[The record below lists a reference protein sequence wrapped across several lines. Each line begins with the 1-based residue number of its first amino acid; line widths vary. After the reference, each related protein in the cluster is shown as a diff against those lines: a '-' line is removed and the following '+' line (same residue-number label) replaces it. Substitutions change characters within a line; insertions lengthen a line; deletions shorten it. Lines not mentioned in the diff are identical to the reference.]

1 MKKIFTLTFTL
12 FILSYAAF
20 SQPVFTQVSF
30 HTPAVSINFSNRYS
44 TPRYIESY
52 SFSKYERDMQLSRIN
67 AAYNQQ
73 VKEAMNL
80 RISAS
85 KKIDLIQQLQRERNN
100 KIQNVNYHFMDGR
113 NKYND
118 YYYDRDFNRV
128 RW

>member
-1 MKKIFTLTFTL
+1 MKKVFTLTFAL
-12 FILSYAAF
+12 FILSYAAL
-20 SQPVFTQVSF
+20 SQPLMAQVSF
-30 HTPAVSINFSNRYS
+30 RTSAVSINIGKGYN
-44 TPRYIESY
+44 TPRYVESY
-52 SFSKYERDMQLSRIN
+52 SFSKYERDMQISRIN

-85 KKIDLIQQLQRERNN
+85 KKIDIIQQLQRERNN
-100 KIQNVNYHFMDGR
+100 KIQNLNNRFSDAR

-118 YYYDRDFNRV
+118 YYYDRNFNRV

>member
-1 MKKIFTLTFTL
+1 MKKTFTLTLTL

-30 HTPAVSINFSNRYS
+30 RTPAVSINYGRYTS
-44 TPRYIESY
+44 PRYVENY
-52 SFSKYERDMQLSRIN
+52 TYSKYERDMQLARIN
-67 AAYNQQ
+67 TAYNQQ

-80 RISAS
+80 RINAS
-85 KKIDLIQQLQRERNN
+85 KKIDLIQQLQRERDN
-100 KIQNVNYHFMDGR
+100 KIQSVINRFSDAR

-118 YYYDRDFNRV
+118 YYYDRDFNRI

>member
-1 MKKIFTLTFTL
+1 MKKLFTLTFTL

-30 HTPAVSINFSNRYS
+30 RTPAVSINISKGFNA
-44 TPRYIESY
+44 PRYVESY
-52 SFSKYERDMQLSRIN
+52 SFSKYERDMQISRIN

-80 RISAS
+80 RIGAS
-85 KKIDLIQQLQRERNN
+85 KKIDLIQQLERERNN
-100 KIQNVNYHFMDGR
+100 KIRNLNDRFCDAR

-118 YYYDRDFNRV
+118 YYYDRDFNRT

>member
-1 MKKIFTLTFTL
+1 MKKLFTLTFTL

-30 HTPAVSINFSNRYS
+30 RTPAVSININRGYA
-44 TPRYIESY
+44 PRYIESY
-52 SFSKYERDMQLSRIN
+52 SYSKHERDIQLATIN

-80 RISAS
+80 RINAS

-100 KIQNVNYHFMDGR
+100 KIQNVNNRFMDGR

-118 YYYDRDFNRV
+118 YYYDRNFNRV